1 MSSFVDSSSW
11 KRASRWLAQLD
22 LWIKIQ
28 KERQGDPNRA
38 LPPDP
43 QTWFAQG
50 AAAFNQCLHPST
62 VHAFRDALQARESD
76 IDTVMRKLTEQDMA
90 WQPDPNSTE
99 CISGATLWR
108 MVISTMAFRA
118 NWDFGELANRE
129 KILTSFLGQW
139 ESTASP
145 DMTAW
150 HRTLCETK
158 PWAMATTFDWLVDR
172 KAPEDLQWV
181 IEATQEPST
190 RSMTRL
196 VHFCLRQEEAPNQDR
211 WQQLETL
218 RPELSGYIKHYLLV
232 HEQLTGEA
240 PDLALGAVLAQSWK
254 NRADAAPSIAPDLFG
269 ELVGT

>member
-108 MVISTMAFRA
+108 MV
-118 NWDFGELANRE
+118 
-129 KILTSFLGQW
+129 
-139 ESTASP
+139 P
-145 DMTAW
+145 
-150 HRTLCETK
+150 
-158 PWAMATTFDWLVDR
+158 
-172 KAPEDLQWV
+172 
-181 IEATQEPST
+181 
-190 RSMTRL
+190 
-196 VHFCLRQEEAPNQDR
+196 
-211 WQQLETL
+211 
-218 RPELSGYIKHYLLV
+218 
-232 HEQLTGEA
+232 
-240 PDLALGAVLAQSWK
+240 
-254 NRADAAPSIAPDLFG
+254 
-269 ELVGT
+269 